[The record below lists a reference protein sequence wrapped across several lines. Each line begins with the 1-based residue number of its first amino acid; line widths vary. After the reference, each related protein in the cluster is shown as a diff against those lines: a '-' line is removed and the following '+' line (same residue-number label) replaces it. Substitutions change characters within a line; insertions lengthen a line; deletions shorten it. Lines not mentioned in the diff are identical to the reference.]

1 MKDNKVWKPVPKSL
15 VPKGAKILSTTW
27 AMKLK
32 ASGARRARVN
42 ARGFEQK
49 PGIHYKP
56 DDIVAPVVNET
67 TVRVI
72 FTIGLETM
80 WTIWILDIKGAFLK
94 IEFQNDEEIFTSVP
108 EGMERFIP
116 EM

>member
-1 MKDNKVWKPVPKSL
+1 MKYSESMAGPDRAEWEKEVEKEDKRMKDNKVWNPVPKSL

-49 PGIHYKP
+49 PGVHYKP
-56 DDIVAPVVNET
+56 DDIAAPVVN
-67 TVRVI
+67 
-72 FTIGLETM
+72 
-80 WTIWILDIKGAFLK
+80 
-94 IEFQNDEEIFTSVP
+94 
-108 EGMERFIP
+108 
-116 EM
+116 

>member
-1 MKDNKVWKPVPKSL
+1 MKYSEAMAGPDRAEWEKEVEKEDKRMKDNKVWKPVPKSL

-49 PGIHYKP
+49 PGVHYKP
-56 DDIVAPVVNET
+56 DDIAAPVVNET
-67 TVRVI
+67 TIRVI
-72 FTIGLETM
+72 FMIGLEAM
-80 WTIWILDIKGAFLK
+80 
-94 IEFQNDEEIFTSVP
+94 
-108 EGMERFIP
+108 
-116 EM
+116 